1 MFFGNALL
9 GLQLGRITSALGG
22 ARPTVVRC
30 LGAMAL
36 GYAFMATAFD
46 PLLLGWG
53 WNTPAGGGTVGRMYR
68 PPCSCGRRPRRPR
81 WAT

>member
-53 WNTPAGGGTVGRMYR
+53 WNTPAGGGTVG
-68 PPCSCGRRPRRPR
+68 
-81 WAT
+81 